1 MKPAEMSGKRM
12 RRNII
17 GLLSGLFMI
26 GTFSPLSFG
35 ATDGGSLLGLRD
47 KGELYRI
54 VGEAEKVYEKNPK
67 DKDGLIRLGIAYHNL
82 AIMEVKGAS
91 AKAFEYLKQVN
102 KLLPEDPLILAV
114 LGSSITMVGRDAS
127 NIVDKMRYVN
137 EGTPMIDKAVNKAPD
152 NVFIRMTRSENSAGL
167 PKMFGRINFVK
178 EDLLHIEGI
187 IKRAPKEVPVDL
199 QTVVYYKLGNIFRSE
214 KDESKAKSYFKKAAE
229 LSPDSEWGK
238 RAKREL

>member
-1 MKPAEMSGKRM
+1 MKPTEMSGKKI

-17 GLLSGLFMI
+17 SLLSGLLMI
-26 GTFSPLSFG
+26 VTCSSLSHG
-35 ATDGGSLLGLRD
+35 DTDAGGLLALRD
-47 KGELYRI
+47 KDELYRI
-54 VGEAEKVYEKNPK
+54 AGEAEKVLERNPK

-91 AKAFEYLKQVN
+91 AKAFPYLKQAN
-102 KLLPEDPLILAV
+102 KLFPEDPLILAV
-114 LGSSITMVGRDAS
+114 LGSCITMVGRDAS

-167 PKMFGRINFVK
+167 PKMFGRVNFVK

-229 LSPDSEWGK
+229 LSPGSESGK
-238 RAKREL
+238 KAKKEL

>member
-1 MKPAEMSGKRM
+1 MKPAEMSGKKM

-17 GLLSGLFMI
+17 GLLSGLSI
-26 GTFSPLSFG
+26 VVILSPLSFG
-35 ATDGGSLLGLRD
+35 ATDVGSLLGLRD

-54 VGEAEKVYEKNPK
+54 AGEAEKVYEKNPK

-91 AKAFEYLKQVN
+91 AKAFEYLKQAN
-102 KLLPEDPLILAV
+102 KLFPEDPLILAV

-127 NIVDKMRYVN
+127 NIADKMRYVN
-137 EGTPMIDKAVNKAPD
+137 EGTPLIDKAVNKAPD

-167 PKMFGRINFVK
+167 PKMFGRNHFVK
-178 EDLLHIEGI
+178 DDLLHIEGI

-199 QTVVYYKLGNIFRSE
+199 QAEVYYKLGTIFKSE
-214 KDESKAKSYFKKAAE
+214 EDASKAKSYFKKAAE
-229 LSPDSEWGK
+229 VSPGSESGK
-238 RAKREL
+238 KAKKEL